1 LDEWIVQ
8 TAESIPEAVLDK
20 HTVIMFGV
28 HYAVIPQSD
37 FDDFQA
43 YLQDLE
49 STDPMVLRD
58 RLLDAYMSMPCNEE
72 ADERYARMSK
82 DEILSDFDTFLGY
95 LRSRFGPELIF
106 EEIERKAFVLLREPE
121 KMKAE
126 IIEHLGMMWDRY
138 FAEEFKRRQP
148 MIDETVQAFSGFD
161 FEGMSDE
168 EAMRAVT
175 GQWNEKLEHFMSE
188 RERIVFVPSP
198 HIGPYTG
205 PLIAGDTLWMMFSCR
220 LPKGSPLGLTQ
231 VSRAE
236 LLVWLSALADDTR
249 LHILTLL
256 KDRGELCA
264 QDIISLLDTSQSTA
278 SRHLRQLSASGYI
291 REHRTEAG
299 KCYRINAERIEE
311 TTKALEGL
319 VP

>member
-1 LDEWIVQ
+1 
-8 TAESIPEAVLDK
+8 
-20 HTVIMFGV
+20 
-28 HYAVIPQSD
+28 
-37 FDDFQA
+37 
-43 YLQDLE
+43 
-49 STDPMVLRD
+49 
-58 RLLDAYMSMPCNEE
+58 
-72 ADERYARMSK
+72 
-82 DEILSDFDTFLGY
+82 
-95 LRSRFGPELIF
+95 
-106 EEIERKAFVLLREPE
+106 
-121 KMKAE
+121 
-126 IIEHLGMMWDRY
+126 
-138 FAEEFKRRQP
+138 
-148 MIDETVQAFSGFD
+148 
-161 FEGMSDE
+161 
-168 EAMRAVT
+168 
-175 GQWNEKLEHFMSE
+175 
-188 RERIVFVPSP
+188 
-198 HIGPYTG
+198 
-205 PLIAGDTLWMMFSCR
+205 
-220 LPKGSPLGLTQ
+220 